1 MGEID
6 LLTIAI
12 LPEEGREH
20 HLETGLPIGVLE
32 DAETGEL
39 SSILPFS
46 SIDNAIDSLR
56 VLLTEL
62 EALRTY
68 EEDR

>member
-1 MGEID
+1 MNDID
-6 LLTIAI
+6 LLTVAI
-12 LPEEGREH
+12 LPEEGGEY
-20 HLETGLPIGVLE
+20 HLETGLSIGVLE
-32 DAETGEL
+32 DGETGEL

-56 VLLTEL
+56 ALIDEL

-68 EEDR
+68 EECR